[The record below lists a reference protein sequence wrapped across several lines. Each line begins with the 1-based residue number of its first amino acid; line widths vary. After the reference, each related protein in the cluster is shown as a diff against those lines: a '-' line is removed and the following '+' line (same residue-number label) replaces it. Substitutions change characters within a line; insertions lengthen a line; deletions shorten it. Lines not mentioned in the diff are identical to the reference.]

1 LSHYSSKQDV
11 AVSAADT
18 FEIDERRAER
28 SAWLRHWDW
37 FFVLSLAWL
46 LFDLFMQPVLSICI
60 ASFKFGWNDF
70 ANGFWLW
77 RKDQNHRR
85 GRTCFVFYL
94 ATGLWR
100 ITVTTFAI
108 TLLGLLVYG
117 VWLAINPQEQAANRN
132 QGNDIVTGVSMVI
145 VMFCFVLS
153 SVSTWLAIS
162 MGLRN
167 RVRVWIDSTIR
178 YSRRSRIWPPEPLG
192 KNQVSRVVTSSLI
205 FLVTFLIVGT
215 IFVLASRRGRA
226 PQPVQPLPII
236 AELVSS
242 MIGGAAFLLAGRS
255 WLLRKLAATSPAD
268 CWAENSPGRERV
280 SRTEEF
286 FEDQNSEPDFLPD
299 A

>member
-1 LSHYSSKQDV
+1 M
-11 AVSAADT
+11 SAADT

-28 SAWLRHWDW
+28 SPWLRHWDW

-70 ANGFWLW
+70 SNGFWLW
-77 RKDQNHRR
+77 RKDSDRRR
-85 GRTCFVFYL
+85 GRTCLVFYT

-117 VWLAINPQEQAANRN
+117 VWLAMNPQEQAANRN

-153 SVSTWLAIS
+153 SLSTWLAIS

-178 YSRRSRIWPPEPLG
+178 YSRRSGIWPPEPLG

-205 FLVTFLIVGT
+205 FLVTTLFVVVISIMASQAGRPAQPNPPLLIVV
-215 IFVLASRRGRA
+215 I
-226 PQPVQPLPII
+226 
-236 AELVSS
+236 LVSTV
-242 MIGGAAFLLAGRS
+242 IGSAVFLLAGRS
-255 WLLRKLAATSPAD
+255 WLLRKLAATSPAA
-268 CWAENSPGRERV
+268 CWGENSLRRERV
-280 SRTEEF
+280 SSSEESF
-286 FEDQNSEPDFLPD
+286 DDRNSEPDFRSD

>member
-1 LSHYSSKQDV
+1 M
-11 AVSAADT
+11 SAADT

-117 VWLAINPQEQAANRN
+117 VWLAINPQEQAANRK

-153 SVSTWLAIS
+153 SVSTWLAIV

-178 YSRRSRIWPPEPLG
+178 YSRRSRSWPPEPLG

-205 FLVTFLIVGT
+205 FLVTTLFVGVISILASQAGRAAQPNPPLLIVT
-215 IFVLASRRGRA
+215 V
-226 PQPVQPLPII
+226 
-236 AELVSS
+236 LVSTL
-242 MIGGAAFLLAGRS
+242 IGSAVLLLAGRS